1 MKNKT
6 LQFLMLIFL
15 TMLCGKLLTVQ
26 AQSPQVKLP
35 DSVNNSIEDSSV
47 NSEFHLRFTL
57 SQEGNLYYKE
67 TLINQKLIKK
77 TLKQHFDTHSPRYK
91 QAYIRVDVDAKI
103 GRLLELSKNLY
114 KSEEIDDIRL
124 VVIPTGNVQE
134 TSKDIKKGFTLNL
147 RITSKEIERKLAA
160 EEKKAARN
168 IGNDDEAPAPDRPPR
183 GTGRDESSETPV
195 KIEPPKN
202 PFKATRLNVTQNSNR
217 KLSLNGVTLSAEEL
231 LIAVEKEFKART
243 ANGIYRIYTNE
254 IDKSVYIKVST
265 NLELKHLIGLIDSLY
280 GAGANQ
286 VYLKIDEIA
295 K

>member
-1 MKNKT
+1 MKNNT
-6 LQFLMLIFL
+6 LQFLTLIFITLVFGNFL
-15 TMLCGKLLTVQ
+15 TTQ

-35 DSVNNSIEDSSV
+35 DSVNNSTEDSSV
-47 NSEFHLRFTL
+47 NSEVLLRFTL

-77 TLKQHFDTHSPRYK
+77 TLKQHFVTYSPLYN
-91 QAYIRVDVDAKI
+91 QAYIKGDVDTKI
-103 GRLLELSKNLY
+103 GKLLELSKSLY

-134 TSKDIKKGFTLNL
+134 TSKDSKKGFTLNL
-147 RITSKEIERKLAA
+147 RITSKEIERKLVA
-160 EEKKAARN
+160 EERKAAQE
-168 IGNDDEAPAPDRPPR
+168 IGNYDEPPPGGGTGR

-195 KIEPPKN
+195 KIEPPKK

-231 LIAVEKEFKART
+231 LIAVEKEFTART
-243 ANGIYRIYTNE
+243 TNEIYRIGTNE
-254 IDKSVYIKVST
+254 VDKSVYIKVST
-265 NLELKHLIGLIDSLY
+265 NLELKHLIGLIDNLY
-280 GAGANQ
+280 GAGAVR

>member
-1 MKNKT
+1 MKNNT
-6 LQFLMLIFL
+6 LQFLTLIFL
-15 TMLCGKLLTVQ
+15 TLIFGKFSAVQ

-47 NSEFHLRFTL
+47 NSEVLLRFTL

-77 TLKQHFDTHSPRYK
+77 TLKQHFDTYSPLYK
-91 QAYIRVDVDAKI
+91 QAYIKGDVDTKI
-103 GRLLELSKNLY
+103 GKLLELSKSLY

-124 VVIPTGNVQE
+124 VVIPTRNVRE
-134 TSKDIKKGFTLNL
+134 ISKDSKKGFTLNL

-160 EEKKAARN
+160 EERKAAQE
-168 IGNDDEAPAPDRPPR
+168 IGNYDEPPSGGGTGR

-195 KIEPPKN
+195 KIEPPKK

-217 KLSLNGVTLSAEEL
+217 KLSLNGVTLSAEDL
-231 LIAVEKEFKART
+231 LIAVEKEFKERT

-265 NLELKHLIGLIDSLY
+265 NLELKHLIGLIDNLY
-280 GAGANQ
+280 GAGAVR